1 MSKRIADNTF
11 LALLKKFLKAGY
23 LDNWRYFGTHSGTP
37 QGGIIS
43 PILANVFLH
52 EADEFMK
59 IRISEVG
66 KAGRRKPNPIYKRA
80 LQNRANR
87 IKWIR
92 QGFGASGMP
101 ADEQK
106 IQIWK
111 HEADELEKRLRTLYS
126 VIMDDP
132 EFKRMRYVR
141 YADDFLIGVIGSKSE
156 AKKIMEEVVDFV

>member
-1 MSKRIADNTF
+1 MLKFLSKRIADNKF

-23 LDNWRYFGTHSGTP
+23 LDNWHYFGTHSGTP

-52 EADEFMK
+52 ELDDFMSNKIKEF
-59 IRISEVG
+59 G
-66 KAGRRKPNPIYKRA
+66 KGERRKPNPIYKRA

-106 IQIWK
+106 IQKWK
-111 HEADELEKRLRTLYS
+111 HEADELEEKLRTLPS
-126 VIMDDP
+126 VIMDDAK
-132 EFKRMRYVR
+132 FKRMRYVR
-141 YADDFLIGVIGSKSE
+141 YADDCVPRRC
-156 AKKIMEEVVDFV
+156 A